1 MINNEVFN
9 EYKDYNK
16 TLHERGNFHGGSL
29 KFEYTK
35 NIKSIVDAT
44 NSVTVLDYGCGKAM
58 HYKKEKPINELFN
71 IASKNMRFYDIG
83 VPEYEVI
90 PDGTFDGV
98 ICTDVLE
105 HVPEDIIDDV
115 IEQLF
120 SKADKFVF
128 LVISCG
134 LAVKILPNGEN
145 AHVTVKHP
153 EWWNSKLK
161 QYYRANRIVHIKYT
175 IPTDPKYNI
184 LNL

>member
-1 MINNEVFN
+1 MINNEIFN
-9 EYKDYNK
+9 EYKEYNK
-16 TLHERGNFHGGSL
+16 TLHESGQFNGGSL

-35 NIKSIVDAT
+35 NIKSIVNAT
-44 NSVTVLDYGCGKAM
+44 KSVTVLDYGCGKAA
-58 HYKKEKPINELFN
+58 HYKKEKPINELFD
-71 IASKNMRFYDIG
+71 IASENMRFYDIG

-115 IEQLF
+115 IKQLF
-120 SKADKFVF
+120 SKANKFVF
-128 LVISCG
+128 LVIACG

-145 AHVTVKHP
+145 AHVTVKPP

-161 QYYRANRIVHIKYT
+161 KYFGAGRIVHIKYA
-175 IPTDPKYNI
+175 IPKDPKYNI